1 MLLAVGVGVGVCG
14 CGCGCVQ
21 EHNITEYQPHCKL
34 VDSVTSDAAL
44 IWDFSQY
51 SDNWLFMAAAD

>member
-1 MLLAVGVGVGVCG
+1 MGVGVGV

-21 EHNITEYQPHCKL
+21 EHNITKYQPHCKL

-44 IWDFSQY
+44 IWDFSQF